1 MATSSLGSLTVDL
14 LLRLAGF
21 EQGMDAAERKA
32 KQGSDNIKKG
42 FGALKDQI
50 LETFS
55 GTQIGSIIDG
65 FNTKL
70 GSIRGGALVATG
82 ALAGMAVG
90 GIVVGTAALA
100 KMAIET
106 AKADAQLQIL
116 ANRANIST
124 KNFQV
129 LEYAASGLGVS
140 QDQLG
145 SIFAD
150 VQEKLGE
157 FSATKGGG
165 AADFFDALKNNTKM
179 TDDQIKAFGKTLQ
192 GKDGVEAVQMLND
205 KMDELGATSQERRF
219 VFESLASDLGN
230 LAPLFAEN
238 GSLLSQY
245 GEALEEA
252 GVIKSKE
259 ALEQS
264 KLLAAQTESVRM
276 RFDGFKTQLTAQMM
290 PALNSVIGYF
300 IEGAGKGGQFGGV
313 IQSVGYIAKGVGV
326 VIIGVAASIE
336 VLIKL
341 ISGFIDQAKNVA
353 NTAVDVW
360 DADGAKAKAQ
370 ALAQGFSNGFTIA
383 KDTFVS
389 GAMTIQKAMDGASGV
404 IDSSLTKLDELSE
417 ANLAVG
423 NASQQSAKGIKTNTK
438 EADENAKA
446 ADKLA
451 AAQAKAAKETTNLNK
466 MVGASALSGLRIKS
480 SEAFAGGGVRGYT
493 ADFAQLAQKQL
504 GSVLS
509 RFTAFNDLYHKGT
522 NSKHATGNAF
532 DFTIADVSKSAETV
546 AQLESVA
553 KRYGYVVKVLD
564 EYRNPSSRATG
575 GHLHVSV
582 LGFKGTAE
590 AAKQAQDELSLVAQ
604 TNEEAARIR
613 AETQQA
619 QQSVVRQYMTEREK
633 LEVDHTDK
641 LKAVNLA
648 FAGDKTAIQYYTD
661 MQNAAYQKD
670 VAEYQEAQKQKE
682 LSDKKQLLEAS
693 RNWMTAGDYA
703 REYYA
708 LVREEILNTAEYSPE
723 MKEALLQQSVSQQ
736 NFEQS
741 SERDQAISD
750 YRDVMGYEENPL
762 EQQFK
767 VLQKMRELDLL
778 NEEAYQNAK
787 LELQAK
793 STAGYMEG
801 MIGGFASLVDENSK
815 TYAVLFAAQKAFAV
829 AQAMLNIPAAY
840 SKAYDAVVGTPYIGP
855 YIAPAVG
862 AAAAALQVAQAASIK
877 GVGFADGGFTGY
889 GGKYEPAGIVHR
901 GEGVLTQ
908 EEIAA
913 LGGPAGFFALRQSIK
928 NGFADGGLVLDAP
941 KVLNMQSQ
949 SMSGYMQ
956 QARQTSQA
964 NVNLNPN
971 FVIVDE
977 RESMSDYLFSPDGTK
992 AFVKFFKRNKAALG
1006 V

>member
-157 FSATKGGG
+157 FSATSGGG

-179 TDDQIKAFGKTLQ
+179 TDNQIKAFGKTLQ

-389 GAMTIQKAMDGASGV
+389 GAVTIQKAMDGASGV

-633 LEVDHTDK
+633 LEVDHVGK
-641 LKAVNLA
+641 LKAINDA
-648 FAGDKTAIQYYTD
+648 FAGDDSAIEKYTGLQNTAYEKDISAYT
-661 MQNAAYQKD
+661 Q
-670 VAEYQEAQKQKE
+670 AQKLKD
-682 LSDKKQLLEAS
+682 LSEKKALLEV
-693 RNWMTAGDYA
+693 RQNWMTAGDYA

-708 LVREEILNTAEYSPE
+708 LVREEILNTASYSPE

-762 EQQFK
+762 EQQFE

-801 MIGGFASLVDENSK
+801 MLGGFASLVDENSK

-877 GVGFADGGFTGY
+877 GVGFAVT
-889 GGKYEPAGIVHR
+889 V
-901 GEGVLTQ
+901 
-908 EEIAA
+908 AA
-913 LGGPAGFFALRQSIK
+913 S
-928 NGFADGGLVLDAP
+928 
-941 KVLNMQSQ
+941 
-949 SMSGYMQ
+949 
-956 QARQTSQA
+956 
-964 NVNLNPN
+964 LNP
-971 FVIVDE
+971 
-977 RESMSDYLFSPDGTK
+977 S
-992 AFVKFFKRNKAALG
+992 
-1006 V
+1006 

>member
-1 MATSSLGSLTVDL
+1 MATSSLGRLTLDL
-14 LLRLAGF
+14 LVKLAGF
-21 EQGMDAAERKA
+21 EQGLDAAERKA
-32 KQGSDNIKKG
+32 KKSSENMKQAFSG
-42 FGALKDQI
+42 FKEQIADALG
-50 LETFS
+50 
-55 GTQIGSIIDG
+55 GTQIGSVIDG
-65 FNTKL
+65 FNSKIGTL
-70 GSIRGGALVATG
+70 RGGVLVAGT
-82 ALAGMAVG
+82 ALAGMAAG
-90 GIVVGTAALA
+90 GVVVGAGALA

-157 FSATKGGG
+157 FSATSGGG

-179 TDDQIKAFGKTLQ
+179 TDNQIKAFGKTLQ

-276 RFDGFKTQLTAQMM
+276 RFDGFKNQLTAQMM

-300 IEGAGKGGQFGGV
+300 IDGASKGGQFGGV

-353 NTAVDVW
+353 DTAVNVW
-360 DADGAKAKAQ
+360 NADGAKAKAQ
-370 ALAQGFSNGFTIA
+370 ALTQGFSDGFTIA

-389 GAMTIQKAMDGASGV
+389 GAMTIQKAMDGASSV
-404 IDSSLTKLDELSE
+404 LDSSLTKLDKLSQ
-417 ANLAVG
+417 ANLAVS
-423 NASQQSAKGIKTNTK
+423 NASQQSAKGIKTNTE
-438 EADENAKA
+438 EAEANAKA
-446 ADKLA
+446 AEKQA
-451 AAQAKAAKETTNLNK
+451 AAKAKLNKELQVNAKVQANAAKF
-466 MVGASALSGLRIKS
+466 GFASLESQYKLPSGL
-480 SEAFAGGGVRGYT
+480 
-493 ADFAQLAQKQL
+493 
-504 GSVLS
+504 LS
-509 RFTAFNDLYHKGT
+509 AINMQESR
-522 NSKHATGNAF
+522 GNANAIGPQTKYGTAKGGF
-532 DFTIADVSKSAETV
+532 QFLDGTAKRFGLLGDDVFNTGKSAE
-546 AQLESVA
+546 A
-553 KRYGYVVKVLD
+553 
-564 EYRNPSSRATG
+564 
-575 GHLHVSV
+575 
-582 LGFKGTAE
+582 
-590 AAKQAQDELSLVAQ
+590 AAKYFQVLYDKFGSWDKAISAYHAGEGNVERGTGLGPINREYVKNVMGYMDSALKGVGSTASDAVQYVDEVLRSQ
-604 TNEEAARIR
+604 R
-613 AETQQA
+613 
-619 QQSVVRQYMTEREK
+619 SVIQNYLTEREK
-633 LEVDHTDK
+633 LELDHVGK
-641 LKAVNLA
+641 LKAINDA
-648 FAGDKTAIQYYTD
+648 FAGDDSAIEKYTGL
-661 MQNAAYQKD
+661 QNSAYEKD
-670 VAEYQEAQKQKE
+670 ISAYTQAQKLKD
-682 LSDKKQLLEAS
+682 LSEKKALLEV
-693 RNWMTAGDYA
+693 RQNWMTAGDYA

-708 LVREEILNTAEYSPE
+708 LVREEILNTASYSPE
-723 MKEALLQQSVSQQ
+723 MKEALLQQAVSQQ

-762 EQQFK
+762 EQQFG

-793 STAGYMEG
+793 STAGYVEG
-801 MIGGFASLVDENSK
+801 MLGGFASLVDENSK

-877 GVGFADGGFTGY
+877 GVGYADGGFTGH

-956 QARQTSQA
+956 QTRQTSQA

-992 AFVKFFKRNKAALG
+992 AFVKFFKRNKTALG

>member
-157 FSATKGGG
+157 FSATSGGG

-179 TDDQIKAFGKTLQ
+179 TDNQIKAFGKTLQ

-389 GAMTIQKAMDGASGV
+389 GAVTIQKAMDGASGV

-633 LEVDHTDK
+633 LEVDHVGK
-641 LKAVNLA
+641 LKAINDA
-648 FAGDKTAIQYYTD
+648 FAGDDSAIEKYTGLQNTAYEKDISAYT
-661 MQNAAYQKD
+661 Q
-670 VAEYQEAQKQKE
+670 AQKLKD
-682 LSDKKQLLEAS
+682 LSEKKALLEV
-693 RNWMTAGDYA
+693 RQNWMTAGDYA

-708 LVREEILNTAEYSPE
+708 LVREEILNTASYSPE

-762 EQQFK
+762 EQQFE

-801 MIGGFASLVDENSK
+801 MLGGFASLVDENSK

-889 GGKYEPAGIVHR
+889 GGKYEPAGIVHK

-908 EEIAA
+908 DEIAA
-913 LGGPAGFFALRQSIK
+913 LGGPSGFYALRQSIK